1 MGDGGASG
9 GEFTEIVRCDEPAK
23 AHLVAGFL
31 ESLGIPAEVVGDQS
45 FWADGSMVPKDMRPT
60 VRVPAADAERARA
73 LLAELE
79 AGRSQGAQWLCDTCE
94 DYVPPAFTECPVCGG
109 VRPPRKAG

>member
-1 MGDGGASG
+1 MTDG
-9 GEFTEIVRCDEPAK
+9 EMHEILRCDEPAR

-31 ESLGIPAEVVGDQS
+31 DSHGIPAEVVGDQN

-60 VRVPAADAERARA
+60 VRVPAEYAEQATG

-79 AGRSQGAQWLCDTCE
+79 ANRRLGEPWTCPRCE
-94 DYVPPAFTECPVCGG
+94 DFVPPAFVECPVCGAL
-109 VRPPRKAG
+109 RPPRRSDA